1 MNNFE
6 KEIHNDE
13 KNFHSFVFYQ
23 NNRNFANAFCIYIHL
38 MNSIKPARRGI
49 RAHQDPKIKLASI
62 DQLMIK
68 DDYKM
73 F

>member
-23 NNRNFANAFCIYIHL
+23 NNRNFASEYYL
-38 MNSIKPARRGI
+38 LPKSIWI
-49 RAHQDPKIKLASI
+49 
-62 DQLMIK
+62 
-68 DDYKM
+68 
-73 F
+73 